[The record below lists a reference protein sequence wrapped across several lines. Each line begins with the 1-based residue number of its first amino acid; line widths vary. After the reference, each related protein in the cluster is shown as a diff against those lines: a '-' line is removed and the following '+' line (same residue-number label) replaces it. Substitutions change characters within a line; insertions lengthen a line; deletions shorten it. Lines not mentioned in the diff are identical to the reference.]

1 MNQQN
6 QTLCLHAGGHQVSLD
21 QVAEVRTP
29 DAVGIWYPIPHAELH
44 RQTVE
49 ALTAMGMRITRQEHA
64 LARDGDRYFG
74 LLHVSRIQRIDHE
87 EEDDNDPI
95 DYGYVV
101 GLRNSHDKKYPAGLV
116 VGSRVFVCD
125 NLSF

>member
-1 MNQQN
+1 MNQ

-29 DAVGIWYPIPHAELH
+29 DGVGIWCPIPHAELH

-49 ALTAMGMRITRQEHA
+49 SLTAMGMRITRQEHA

-74 LLHVSRIQRIDHE
+74 LLHVSRIHPSAPT
-87 EEDDNDPI
+87 PI
-95 DYGYVV
+95 TLEQLAEPDDYGYVV
-101 GLRNSHDKKYPAGLV
+101 GLRNSHDK
-116 VGSRVFVCD
+116 
-125 NLSF
+125 